1 MAANN
6 SPVIV
11 VEINAA
17 AEKLTIM
24 NAPGASVQKA
34 RAKDFP
40 LPGDKLRRG
49 QYAEALDE
57 ALPAV
62 SPLFRQLRMF
72 ALTVVLPASL
82 VTFDIITIPTMS
94 KSQMESAFKAE
105 LKNQYKNA
113 EELKISPQIFYTN
126 KKSTAYLLT
135 VTRKALIDGIRETFA
150 KHSMPVTTLTFAP
163 AAAAGALFELRP
175 KVKKDNL
182 LFVDIKENSTLLIL
196 TEKDRILG
204 FSELPFGQDIL
215 KPNKVVG
222 ENTIYGDDVAE
233 LAVLNAKE
241 AARAKQLTKSI
252 ITISDEEYSDEE
264 DEETGVRPAPD
275 APAAEETAEIPAA
288 TGEIPA
294 MNMEN
299 LSEEEMLKLIGELQA
314 EDAAGTA
321 PVRSEKTLTKK
332 EGRKLPKFMQREF
345 PEDERGFVY
354 ENFRYIL
361 KRILL
366 FIRQC
371 RLTEGMPTPDYTVLN
386 LPAQFAFLLERLN
399 AEEDSHMKFLYFD
412 PSVEKNPELTG
423 NLSAYGGYFAG
434 SFKGQ
439 QIL

>member
-40 LPGDKLRRG
+40 LPGDKIRRG

-62 SPLFRQLRMF
+62 SPLFRQLRVF
-72 ALTVVLPASL
+72 ALTVVLPVPL
-82 VTFDIITIPTMS
+82 VSFDIITIPTMS

-105 LKNQYKNA
+105 VKNQYKNA
-113 EELKISPQIFYTN
+113 EELTISSQIFYTN

-135 VTRKALIDGIRETFA
+135 VTRKKLIDGIRETFA
-150 KHSMPVTTLTFAP
+150 KHAMPVTTFTFAP
-163 AAAAGALFELRP
+163 ASAAGALFELRP

-215 KPNKVVG
+215 KTGRVVG

-241 AARAKQLTKSI
+241 SAKAKQLTRSI
-252 ITISDEEYSDEE
+252 VTINDEGYSDEE
-264 DEETGVRPAPD
+264 DEETEDRTPD
-275 APAAEETAEIPAA
+275 AASADETEEIAAA

-294 MNMEN
+294 VDAEN
-299 LSEEEMLKLIGELQA
+299 LSEEEMLRLIGELQA
-314 EDAAGTA
+314 EETAGAATS
-321 PVRSEKTLTKK
+321 VRNEKTLTKK
-332 EGRKLPKFMQREF
+332 EGRKLPKFMQRDL
-345 PEDERGFVY
+345 PENERGFVY

-366 FIRQC
+366 FARQC
-371 RLTEGMPTPDYTVLN
+371 RMIEGMPEPNYTVLN
-386 LPAQFAFLLERLN
+386 LPVQFAFLLEILN
-399 AEEDSHMKFLYFD
+399 AEPDSHMKFLYFD
-412 PSVEKNPELTG
+412 PSAEKNPELTG

>member
-6 SPVIV
+6 SPIIV

-105 LKNQYKNA
+105 IKNQYKNA
-113 EELKISPQIFYTN
+113 DELKISPQIFYTN

-163 AAAAGALFELRP
+163 ATAAGALFELRP

-182 LFVDIKENSTLLIL
+182 LFVDIKENSTLLVL

-215 KPNKVVG
+215 KPTTVVG
-222 ENTIYGDDVAE
+222 ENTIYGDDVA
-233 LAVLNAKE
+233 
-241 AARAKQLTKSI
+241 
-252 ITISDEEYSDEE
+252 
-264 DEETGVRPAPD
+264 
-275 APAAEETAEIPAA
+275 
-288 TGEIPA
+288 
-294 MNMEN
+294 
-299 LSEEEMLKLIGELQA
+299 EEEMLKLIGELQA
-314 EDAAGTA
+314 EDAAGAA

-332 EGRKLPKFMQREF
+332 EGRKLPKFMQREL

-366 FIRQC
+366 FIRRC
-371 RLTEGMPTPDYTVLN
+371 RLTEGMPMPDYTVLN
-386 LPAQFAFLLERLN
+386 LPAQFTFLLERLN

>member
-1 MAANN
+1 M
-6 SPVIV
+6 

-34 RAKDFP
+34 RTKDFP
-40 LPGDKLRRG
+40 LSGDKIRRG
-49 QYAEALDE
+49 QYVEALEE

-105 LKNQYKNA
+105 IKNQYKNA

-135 VTRKALIDGIRETFA
+135 VTKKGLIDGIRETFA

-182 LFVDIKENSTLLIL
+182 LFVDIKENSTLLVL

-241 AARAKQLTKSI
+241 SARAKQLTKSI
-252 ITISDEEYSDEE
+252 ITISDEEYSDED
-264 DEETGVRPAPD
+264 DEETGVRPAA
-275 APAAEETAEIPAA
+275 APADEETAELATV

-321 PVRSEKTLTKK
+321 PVHSEKTLTKK
-332 EGRKLPKFMQREF
+332 EGRKLPKFMQREL
-345 PEDERGFVY
+345 PEDERGFIY

-371 RLTEGMPTPDYTVLN
+371 RLTEGMPVPDYTVLN
-386 LPAQFAFLLERLN
+386 LPVQFAFLLERVN

-434 SFKGQ
+434 TFKEQ

>member
-6 SPVIV
+6 SPIIV

-24 NAPGASVQKA
+24 NAPGASIQKA
-34 RAKDFP
+34 RARDFP
-40 LPGDKLRRG
+40 LPADKIRRG

-62 SPLFRQLRMF
+62 SPLFRQLRVF

-82 VTFDIITIPTMS
+82 VSYDIITIPTMS
-94 KSQMESAFKAE
+94 KSQTEAAFKAE
-105 LKNQYKNA
+105 IKNQYKNA
-113 EELKISPQIFYTN
+113 EALRISPQIFYTN

-135 VTRKALIDGIRETFA
+135 VTRKALIDEIRATFA
-150 KHSMPVTTLTFAP
+150 KHSMPVTTFTFAP
-163 AAAAGALFELRP
+163 AAVCGALFALRP
-175 KVKKDNL
+175 KVKKDNV
-182 LFVDIKENSTLLIL
+182 LFVDIRSSSTLLAL
-196 TEKDRILG
+196 TEKERILG
-204 FSELPFGQDIL
+204 FSELPFGQNIL
-215 KPNKVVG
+215 KTNKIVG
-222 ENTIYGDDVAE
+222 ENTIYGDDTAE

-241 AARAKQLTKSI
+241 SARAKQLTKSI
-252 ITISDEEYSDEE
+252 ITISDEEYSDED
-264 DEETGVRPAPD
+264 DEEGTPP
-275 APAAEETAEIPAA
+275 APAAPVGEETAEIVA

-294 MNMEN
+294 VDMEN

-314 EDAAGTA
+314 EEASGEA

-332 EGRKLPKFMQREF
+332 EGRKLPKFMQREL

-361 KRILL
+361 KRVLL
-366 FIRQC
+366 FARQC
-371 RLTEGMPTPDYTVLN
+371 RLTEGMPEPDYTVLN
-386 LPAQFAFLLERLN
+386 LPPEYAFLLERLN
-399 AEEDSHMKFLYFD
+399 AETDSHMKFMYFD
-412 PSVEKNPELTG
+412 PSVEKNTELTG

-434 SFKGQ
+434 TFKEQ

>member
-1 MAANN
+1 M
-6 SPVIV
+6 

-34 RAKDFP
+34 RTKDFP
-40 LPGDKLRRG
+40 LSGDKIRRG
-49 QYAEALDE
+49 QYVEALEE

-105 LKNQYKNA
+105 IKNQYKNA

-135 VTRKALIDGIRETFA
+135 VTKKGLIDGIRETFA

-182 LFVDIKENSTLLIL
+182 LFVDIKENSTLLVL

-241 AARAKQLTKSI
+241 SARAKQLTKSI
-252 ITISDEEYSDEE
+252 ITISDEEYSDED
-264 DEETGVRPAPD
+264 DEETGVRPAA
-275 APAAEETAEIPAA
+275 APADEETAELATA

-321 PVRSEKTLTKK
+321 PVHSEKTLTKK
-332 EGRKLPKFMQREF
+332 EGRKLPKFMQREL
-345 PEDERGFVY
+345 PEDERGFIY

-371 RLTEGMPTPDYTVLN
+371 RLTEGMPVPDYTVLK
-386 LPAQFAFLLERLN
+386 LPVQFAFLLERVN

-434 SFKGQ
+434 TFKEQ